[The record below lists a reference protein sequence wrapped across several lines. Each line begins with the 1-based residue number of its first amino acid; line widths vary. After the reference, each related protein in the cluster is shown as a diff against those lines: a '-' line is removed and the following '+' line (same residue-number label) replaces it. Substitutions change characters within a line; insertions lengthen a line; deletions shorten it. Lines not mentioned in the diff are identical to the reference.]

1 MVLRDASAFKENK
14 VLIEIYQLRK
24 GRKIRKTERKSNFFS
39 EAPPARQESDPPG
52 GADWRLEFSIRFI
65 TLKIQFRCVR
75 KS

>member
-1 MVLRDASAFKENK
+1 MVLRDASTFKENK

-65 TLKIQFRCVR
+65 T
-75 KS
+75 